1 MESATL
7 DLTGDD
13 EGASGGSCSEVDE
26 PTQPYRDP
34 DETQLMIDESDTQ
47 RPISAIPC
55 CIFLVSY
62 CGYKFDLTGAV
73 KGNREI
79 IWLLR
84 DICLTIEKRKSGP
97 GLNAIIEL
105 NYDGICSSRWESVV
119 VNRLLYQSSDDQF
132 INNLTLSYVDLS
144 TVKMELTFETNY
156 LKAVLTNS
164 LVGPITHEVMEF
176 ICVPVLPV

>member
-1 MESATL
+1 M
-7 DLTGDD
+7 
-13 EGASGGSCSEVDE
+13 
-26 PTQPYRDP
+26 
-34 DETQLMIDESDTQ
+34 
-47 RPISAIPC
+47 
-55 CIFLVSY
+55 
-62 CGYKFDLTGAV
+62 
-73 KGNREI
+73 
-79 IWLLR
+79 
-84 DICLTIEKRKSGP
+84 
-97 GLNAIIEL
+97 
-105 NYDGICSSRWESVV
+105 